1 MINFTF
7 KEIIKSDTARKN
19 NIANIPQQAEILDNI
34 LFLIVEFLQPLRD
47 KLNKPI
53 IITSGYRCDK
63 LNSLVGGVSNSAHKK
78 GMAVDIHVPNMA
90 VKQLFDFIVNSG
102 LKWTQLIEEHSKNS
116 TWIHIEYNRN
126 NLKCEKLK
134 FINGKYTHSY

>member
-63 LNSLVGGVSNSAHKK
+63 LNSLVGGVNNSAHKK
-78 GMAVDIHVPNMA
+78 GSAVDIHVPNMT
-90 VKQLFDFIVNSG
+90 VKQLFDFIVNSD

-116 TWIHIEYNRN
+116 TWVHIEYNKN

-134 FINGKYTHSY
+134 FINGKYTLN